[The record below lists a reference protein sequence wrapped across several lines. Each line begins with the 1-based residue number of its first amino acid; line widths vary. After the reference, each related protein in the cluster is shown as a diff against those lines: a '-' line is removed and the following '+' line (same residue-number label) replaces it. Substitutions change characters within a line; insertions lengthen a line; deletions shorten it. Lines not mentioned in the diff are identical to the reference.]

1 MRAYIRLF
9 SLIFACL
16 FLVFAL
22 GCTNVGDGEAE
33 SGNGVSVTDALGRS
47 VTVSK
52 GARVVSCYSSF
63 AECWLLSGGEL
74 VGVTA
79 DATQEHALPLPEDIA
94 IVGSVKEANL
104 EAIIALD
111 PDLVILSADLT
122 AHMDLTRALDEASI
136 PYVCFRVD
144 TFEDY
149 SALMAQFCAVNE
161 RPDLYEKN
169 VEAVGAAISE
179 LRGKIPTVTDKTVLL
194 IRVYSTGIKAKT
206 DDNLAGIILGEFGLT
221 NIADVTPSLLEE
233 MSLEHIAIADPDYIF
248 ALTMGSEASAAAYMT
263 ENIENNPLWSGLSAV
278 KGGRYHLLPK
288 DLFHYKPN
296 DRWNESYEYI
306 AKIVFPEIFE

>member
-1 MRAYIRLF
+1 MRSYTRFIL
-9 SLIFACL
+9 LVFACL
-16 FLVFAL
+16 FLVFAS
-22 GCTNVGDGEAE
+22 GCAVGSEEVDQLDGITL
-33 SGNGVSVTDALGRS
+33 TDALGRS
-47 VTVSK
+47 VRVSK
-52 GARVVSCYSSF
+52 GARVVSCYASF

-79 DATQEHALPLPEDIA
+79 DAVEEHSLLLPEDIA

-104 EAIIALD
+104 EAIISLD
-111 PDLVILSADLT
+111 PDLVILSADLA
-122 AHMDLTRALDEASI
+122 AHMNLTQTLDEVGI

-149 SALMAQFCAVNE
+149 SSLMAQFCAVNE

-169 VEAVGAAISE
+169 VEAVGAAISA
-179 LRGKIPTVTDKTVLL
+179 LRGRIPAETDKTVLL

-206 DDNLAGIILGEFGLT
+206 DDNLAGIILKEFGLT
-221 NIADVTPSLLEE
+221 NIADATPSLLEE
-233 MSLEHIAIADPDYIF
+233 MSLEHIALSDPDYIF
-248 ALTMGSEASAAAYMT
+248 ALTMGSESGAAAYMS
-263 ENIENNPLWSGLSAV
+263 ENIENNPLWSTLSAV

>member
-1 MRAYIRLF
+1 MRAYLRIF
-9 SLIFACL
+9 SLFFVCL
-16 FLVFAL
+16 FLVFAS
-22 GCTNVGDGEAE
+22 GCTFEGGGAEAVDG
-33 SGNGVSVTDALGRS
+33 VTVTDAIGHS
-47 VTVSK
+47 VTLQK

-79 DATQEHALPLPEDIA
+79 DATQEHDLPLPEDIA
-94 IVGSVKEANL
+94 IVGSVKEVNL
-104 EAIIALD
+104 EAVIALE

-122 AHMDLTRALDEASI
+122 AHMNLTQALDEVGI

-149 SALMAQFCAVNE
+149 AGLMAQFCAVNQ

-169 VEAVGAAISE
+169 VESVGAAISE
-179 LRGKIPTVTDKTVLL
+179 LRGNIPSATDKTVLL

-206 DDNLAGIILGEFGLT
+206 DDNLAGIILREFGLT
-221 NIADVTPSLLEE
+221 NIADATPSLLEE
-233 MSLEHIAIADPDYIF
+233 MSLEHIALADPDYIF
-248 ALTMGSEASAAAYMT
+248 ALTMGSEASAAAYMA

-278 KGGRYHLLPK
+278 KNGRYHLLPK

-296 DRWNESYEYI
+296 DRWYESYEYI
-306 AKIVFPEIFE
+306 AKIVFPEVFE